1 MALMLAKLYT
11 ALRSRRR
18 RRQSTR
24 GCRGGGIV
32 RAPSG
37 QCRGQSDDSEMD
49 GWIQPRLDDRHSRH
63 AVLRARQRTRRQRSS
78 DRHGHAGSLTEA
90 LFRPGRFL
98 NFTPMGVISNT
109 VPNNFPKRSRDA
121 FSPSGSVRLPVTRG
135 DWGGDPAVM
144 KKLPG
149 APGASYQLVHLAV
162 VGHWRRQQPLD
173 EGQRL
178 LDHRGRGRG
187 RRLRGLPLGWLGRP
201 GRGRR
206 FDELRIV
213 EAQPCPQNSSLLDSL
228 SIEICA
234 DVRVITVMLADEY

>member
-11 ALRSRRR
+11 ALREAGVDDVKAREAAEEVALFEN
-18 RRQSTR
+18 QLAN
-24 GCRGGGIV
+24 V
-32 RAPSG
+32 EAK
-37 QCRGQSDDSEMD
+37 SDDSEMD
-49 GWIQPRLDDRHSRH
+49 GWIQPRLDDRHRRH

-109 VPNNFPKRSRDA
+109 VPNNFSKRSRDA
-121 FSPSGSVRLPVTRG
+121 FSPSASVRLPVTRG

-162 VGHWRRQQPLD
+162 VGHRRQPLD

-178 LDHRGRGRG
+178 LDHRGGAA
-187 RRLRGLPLGWLGRP
+187 P
-201 GRGRR
+201 
-206 FDELRIV
+206 
-213 EAQPCPQNSSLLDSL
+213 A
-228 SIEICA
+228 A
-234 DVRVITVMLADEY
+234 